1 MNLFVLLGNVEAKLE
16 TGEDPYFNEA
26 TELVTSILRTEEVLP
41 YKRISLN
48 GALHQLF
55 SGIIVAAYEA
65 ETSIDVTSRHMA
77 TYHAY
82 GFTTKAVGW
91 LDKAVAK
98 GLLLSPYEHK
108 AKGALMIGPLLTTC
122 RRLAGLT
129 FMGRKPSIH

>member
-1 MNLFVLLGNVEAKLE
+1 MNLFVLLGKAETTLE
-16 TGEDPYFNEA
+16 TGDDPYFNEV

-65 ETSIDVTSRHMA
+65 ETSIDVMSRHTA
-77 TYHAY
+77 TYHEY

-91 LDKAVAK
+91 LDKAVVK
-98 GLLLSPYEHK
+98 GLLLSPYDDN
-108 AKGALMIGPLLTTC
+108 AKGALMIGPLLTTYLDDL
-122 RRLAGLT
+122 LA
-129 FMGRKPSIH
+129 

>member
-1 MNLFVLLGNVEAKLE
+1 MNLFVLLGKAETTLE
-16 TGEDPYFNEA
+16 TGDDPYFNEV

-65 ETSIDVTSRHMA
+65 ETSIDVTSRHTA
-77 TYHAY
+77 TYHEY

-91 LDKAVAK
+91 TRQSQK
-98 GLLLSPYEHK
+98 GCYYHRMATKRKVRSP
-108 AKGALMIGPLLTTC
+108 L
-122 RRLAGLT
+122 
-129 FMGRKPSIH
+129 GRF